1 MTIAAR
7 LRYWLPLLPLLGLL
21 GATYW
26 LNQQAQPE
34 PAKPDGSRRHD
45 PDSIVENFSAVKLNK
60 QGTPYFIMSAAKMLH
75 YPDDGSTSL
84 EAPRITM
91 LTENSPPLLATSES
105 GSISR
110 KGDELFLQGGVEVLR
125 DAAQEQGQL
134 RLQTESLNIFPE
146 QDMARSDK
154 DVKLTEEHAT
164 VNAVGLEL
172 NNKIRTIKLLSRV
185 KSEYVPPINK
195 TSAE

>member
-7 LRYWLPLLPLLGLL
+7 IRYWLPLLPLLGLL

-34 PAKPDGSRRHD
+34 PVKPDGSKRHD

-60 QGTPYFIMSAAKMLH
+60 QGTPYFIMSAAKMMH
-75 YPDDGSTSL
+75 YPDDDSTAL
-84 EAPRITM
+84 EAPR
-91 LTENSPPLLATSES
+91 LTLLAEDSPPLLATSES

-125 DAAQEQGQL
+125 GAAQEQNQL
-134 RLQTESLNIFPE
+134 KLQTESLKVIPE
-146 QDMARSDK
+146 QDLASSDNA
-154 DVKLTEEHAT
+154 VTLTEAHTT
-164 VNAVGLEL
+164 VNAIGLEL
-172 NNKIRTIKLLSRV
+172 NNKTRTIKLLSRV
-185 KSEYVPPINK
+185 KSEYVPPVK
-195 TSAE
+195 